1 MNQENKPELLLPSG
15 LAAPTERL
23 IRRVGSFGIFLF
35 FVYIVFSLLSAILV
49 RMGNA
54 QFSKGN
60 EKLGTTS
67 YKLALEFKSGLK
79 NAVNQC
85 YDDNVKKQYARRNNE
100 WSRFPVPQVLFPTC
114 AERVKVFGSQNDV
127 VDHGLIVRESPSRQV
142 APTRYWEL
150 VAPGTSWDQITSGM
164 YWERTACISNR
175 HPADCVHAWTLVPW
189 LQGNLVHYKV

>member
-35 FVYIVFSLLSAILV
+35 FVYIVFSLSSAILV

-85 YDDNVKKQYARRNNE
+85 YDDNVKKQYELAVKHCSKAIQINPYFAPAYSYRGFAYWKLRQYDHAIADFTKHIE
-100 WSRFPVPQVLFPTC
+100 LIPVATHPYIN
-114 AERVKVFGSQNDV
+114 RGSVYMDLTKY
-127 VDHGLIVRESPSRQV
+127 DLAI
-142 APTRYWEL
+142 
-150 VAPGTSWDQITSGM
+150 
-164 YWERTACISNR
+164 
-175 HPADCVHAWTLVPW
+175 ADFT
-189 LQGNLVHYKV
+189 KSI